1 MLSRISEFFVGLV
14 ARFRSESGQALTE
27 YGLIMALIAVVCMAA
42 LGLIGLAIAGFL
54 DDIAAELGGGG
65 A

>member
-1 MLSRISEFFVGLV
+1 MLSKIGEFFVGLV

-42 LGLIGLAIAGFL
+42 LGVIGLAIAGFL
-54 DDIAAELGGGG
+54 DEIAEALTG
-65 A
+65 

>member
-1 MLSRISEFFVGLV
+1 MLSKISEFFVGLV

-42 LGLIGLAIAGFL
+42 LGVIGLAISGFL
-54 DDIAAELGGGG
+54 DDIATALGG
-65 A
+65 

>member
-42 LGLIGLAIAGFL
+42 LGVIGLAIAGFL
-54 DDIAAELGGGG
+54 DDIATALGGG

>member
-1 MLSRISEFFVGLV
+1 MLSKIGEFFVGLV

-42 LGLIGLAIAGFL
+42 LGVIGLAIAGFL
-54 DDIAAELGGGG
+54 DEIAEALGG
-65 A
+65 

>member
-1 MLSRISEFFVGLV
+1 MLSRISEFFGGLV

-42 LGLIGLAIAGFL
+42 LGVIGLAIAGVL
-54 DDIAAELGGGG
+54 DDIATALGGGG
-65 A
+65 

>member
-1 MLSRISEFFVGLV
+1 MLSKISEFFVGLV

-42 LGLIGLAIAGFL
+42 LGVIGLAISGFL
-54 DDIAAELGGGG
+54 GEIATALGG
-65 A
+65 

>member
-1 MLSRISEFFVGLV
+1 MLSKISEFFVGLV

-42 LGLIGLAIAGFL
+42 LGVIGLAIAGFL
-54 DDIAAELGGGG
+54 DEIAAALGGGG
-65 A
+65 

>member
-1 MLSRISEFFVGLV
+1 MLSKISEFFVGLV

-42 LGLIGLAIAGFL
+42 LGVIGLAISGFL
-54 DDIAAELGGGG
+54 DEIATKLGG
-65 A
+65 